1 MSISFCKGR
10 GCGLQLLKYRVGKEC
25 ARLVVAKK
33 NKTGKWVE
41 VNGRKLE
48 EGVEKDEKVFFK
60 CLICN
65 HLNEVPEDL
74 IQRAIKDGK
83 K

>member
-1 MSISFCKGR
+1 MYLLFCE
-10 GCGLQLLKYRVGKEC
+10 GCDEQLKKYRGGKEYT
-25 ARLVVAKK
+25 RLVVAKK

-41 VNGRKLE
+41 VNGRKLK
-48 EGVEKDEKVFFK
+48 EGVEKDEKIFLK

-65 HLNEVPEDL
+65 HLNEIPEDL

-83 K
+83 R